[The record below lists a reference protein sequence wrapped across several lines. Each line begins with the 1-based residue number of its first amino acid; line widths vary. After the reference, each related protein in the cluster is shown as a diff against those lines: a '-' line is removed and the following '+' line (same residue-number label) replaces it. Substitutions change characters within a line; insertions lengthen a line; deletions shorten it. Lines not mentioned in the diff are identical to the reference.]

1 MKTINT
7 SNNFYY
13 VEVYFLDENG
23 AEITSICIKTKIP
36 PLEFNDD
43 CEIRLKSFLSED
55 LKILGA
61 TDIGDIC
68 YISKALAENCY
79 DCSNVDN
86 WPMFE

>member
-1 MKTINT
+1 MKTIND
-7 SNNFYY
+7 FYF
-13 VEVYFLDENG
+13 VEVYFLDKNG
-23 AEITSICIKTKIP
+23 YEITSICIKTKIP

-68 YISKALAENCY
+68 YISKELAEDCY
-79 DCSNVDN
+79 DCSNIDN
-86 WPMFE
+86 WPTFE

>member
-13 VEVYFLDENG
+13 VDVDFLDENG

-68 YISKALAENCY
+68 YISKELAEDCY
-79 DCSNVDN
+79 DCSNIDN

>member
-13 VEVYFLDENG
+13 VEVDFLDENG

-68 YISKALAENCY
+68 YISKELAEDCY
-79 DCSNVDN
+79 DCSNIDN

>member
-1 MKTINT
+1 MNTININT
-7 SNNFYY
+7 DFYY

-43 CEIRLKSFLSED
+43 CEIRLKFFLSED
-55 LKILGA
+55 LKFLDA
-61 TDIGDIC
+61 TNIGDIC
-68 YISKALAENCY
+68 YISKELAEDCY
-79 DCSNVDN
+79 DCSNIDN

>member
-1 MKTINT
+1 MNTINT
-7 SNNFYY
+7 SNDFYY
-13 VEVYFLDENG
+13 IEVYFLDENG

-61 TDIGDIC
+61 TNIGDVC
-68 YISKALAENCY
+68 YISKELAEDCY
-79 DCSNVDN
+79 DCSNIDN

>member
-1 MKTINT
+1 MKTIND
-7 SNNFYY
+7 FYY

-43 CEIRLKSFLSED
+43 CEIRFKSFLSED

-61 TDIGDIC
+61 TNIGDIC
-68 YISKALAENCY
+68 YISKELAGDCY
-79 DCSNVDN
+79 DCSNIDN

>member
-1 MKTINT
+1 MKTIND
-7 SNNFYY
+7 FYY

-23 AEITSICIKTKIP
+23 AEIASICIKTKIP

-61 TDIGDIC
+61 TNIFVISRRNWRRIVMIVLTLTIGRCLNKNI
-68 YISKALAENCY
+68 
-79 DCSNVDN
+79 
-86 WPMFE
+86 F

>member
-1 MKTINT
+1 MKTIND
-7 SNNFYY
+7 FYY

-36 PLEFNDD
+36 PLELNDD

-61 TDIGDIC
+61 TNIGDIC
-68 YISKALAENCY
+68 YISKELAEDCY
-79 DCSNVDN
+79 DCSNIDN

>member
-1 MKTINT
+1 MNTINT
-7 SNNFYY
+7 SNDFYY

-43 CEIRLKSFLSED
+43 CEIRLKPFLSED

-68 YISKALAENCY
+68 YISKELAEDCY
-79 DCSNVDN
+79 DCSNIDN

>member
-1 MKTINT
+1 MKTIND
-7 SNNFYY
+7 FYY

-61 TDIGDIC
+61 TNIGDIC
-68 YISKALAENCY
+68 YISKELAEDCY
-79 DCSNVDN
+79 DCSNIDN

>member
-1 MKTINT
+1 MNTINT
-7 SNNFYY
+7 NTDFYY

-43 CEIRLKSFLSED
+43 YKIRLKSFLSED
-55 LKILGA
+55 LKFLGA
-61 TDIGDIC
+61 TNIGDVC
-68 YISKALAENCY
+68 YISKELAEDCY
-79 DCSNVDN
+79 DCSNIDN